1 MTHSRRSCLLF
12 LMLAALGYAG
22 CGSAKYEE
30 RLAATST
37 MFRHKEKLNKN
48 LQGIFHDKATGIQ
61 IRPLAGFDRIPA
73 PEATEGP
80 DGEMI
85 VPELD
90 DRQPPFFLE
99 ELPGMI
105 AAWKSPVTAVV
116 GGDTQSSTAYM
127 YVLSSLGPM
136 NPDADDSGF
145 RTLVLDILNRELDT
159 DLSSGSL
166 HESTYP
172 QDSQEGFVP
181 KVAYLERS
189 VVPERLVDDLSME
202 FSVYFHESGADIV
215 CVMFIFPKNVSGLN
229 DYLNKIELSLQTLAI
244 KSRKSNSESSSGDG
258 SKPARS
264 GGM

>member
-1 MTHSRRSCLLF
+1 
-12 LMLAALGYAG
+12 
-22 CGSAKYEE
+22 
-30 RLAATST
+30 
-37 MFRHKEKLNKN
+37 
-48 LQGIFHDKATGIQ
+48 
-61 IRPLAGFDRIPA
+61 
-73 PEATEGP
+73 
-80 DGEMI
+80 
-85 VPELD
+85 
-90 DRQPPFFLE
+90 
-99 ELPGMI
+99 
-105 AAWKSPVTAVV
+105 
-116 GGDTQSSTAYM
+116 
-127 YVLSSLGPM
+127 M